1 MKNKLSYLGVLGL
14 LGFAGFFGEPLLFC
28 FFANFTF
35 FSYIRVVP
43 DELFWNNVRACATRG
58 FFIFYVL
65 SNCLV
70 VISLL
75 LSVNSSA
82 FAAKFIITGFAL
94 VMVLCELMFLLNLEY
109 LERKERKCIDE
120 N

>member
-1 MKNKLSYLGVLGL
+1 MKNKLAYLGFLGL

-43 DELFWNNVRACATRG
+43 DELFWDNVRVCATRG
-58 FFIFYVL
+58 FFVFFVL

-70 VISLL
+70 VASLL
-75 LSVNSSA
+75 FAMSDNA
-82 FAAKFIITGFAL
+82 FASPFIIIGFTL
-94 VMVLCELMFLLNLEY
+94 VMILCELMFLLNLEY
-109 LERKERKCIDE
+109 LERKERGARDDD
-120 N
+120 

>member
-1 MKNKLSYLGVLGL
+1 MKNKLAYLGFLGL
-14 LGFAGFFGEPLLFC
+14 LGFTGFFGDPWLFC

-43 DELFWNNVRACATRG
+43 DELFWNNVRVCATRG
-58 FFIFYVL
+58 FFIFFVL

-70 VISLL
+70 VTSLL
-75 LSVNSSA
+75 LAMSNNA
-82 FAAKFIITGFAL
+82 FAVKFIITGFTL

-109 LERKERKCIDE
+109 LERKERSGRDE